1 MTRVDSF
8 VDALILQSAQ
18 VAALGAPEDEPLGNL
33 QEWLKRDDGGNIF
46 QRRIELMG
54 TWDKDHKRDFIGL
67 VPSSADRGGLSK
79 LFRPWVTKFTFKLL
93 SCSPWDF
100 TVRIPRLACDEIL
113 IGPTTGEQVDRV
125 RQRGTHGESWASV

>member
-46 QRRIELMG
+46 QRRTELIG

-79 LFRPWVTKFTFKLL
+79 LFRPWVTRLTFRLL
-93 SCSPWDF
+93 SGLPWDV
-100 TVRIPRLACDEIL
+100 TVRIPCLACDGIL
-113 IGPTTGEQVDRV
+113 TGFAIGEQVDRV
-125 RQRGTHGESWASV
+125 